1 MLSNPSS
8 ATSRKRSFINLQ
20 KQRIMINLLI
30 NDQKVSVEPGT
41 TVLAAAKK
49 LKINIPTL
57 CNHDDLCVAGNCR
70 VCVVEQKGAR
80 TLIASCATPASE
92 GMEIHTNTLKV
103 RNARKHIVELLLTEH
118 RSDCTK
124 CYKNQNCELQS
135 LANEFAFGDTIF
147 LDLVEDHKY
156 NIDRSSPSFIK
167 DDSKCIR
174 CQRCVRTCSEL
185 QQVSAIAVANKG
197 AHQKISSFHERP
209 MSHVVCTNCG
219 QCVNRCPTGALV
231 EKTYIDQVWDA
242 IYDPEKHV
250 VVQTAPAVRV
260 ALGEDLGY
268 DPGERVTGKMVNA
281 LKQLG
286 FNSVLDTDFS
296 ADLTIMEEGTE
307 LLVRLKK
314 ALVDGDKKISLPMF
328 TSCSP
333 GWIKF
338 IEHKYPE
345 FLPNLSSCKS
355 PQQMFGALA
364 KTFYAKK
371 RNIDPSKIV
380 SVSIMPCTAKK
391 FEADRPEM
399 RASGFKDVDYVL
411 TTRELAVMIKQ
422 AGIDFRNIEE
432 THYDSIMGNSTGAA
446 VIFGATGGVMEAALR
461 TAYEIVTGREVPFG
475 NLNITPVRGMDGV
488 KEASIKIE
496 GCVDAWKFLE
506 GAELKVAIAHGLVNA
521 NKIMKLVKSGQAHY
535 HFVEI
540 MGCPGGCIGGGGQPI
555 PTNMEIRKSRM
566 KAIYSEDEHMVL
578 RKSHE
583 NPDVIAIYKEFLDQ
597 PNSHK
602 SHELLHT
609 HYVERDNF

>member
-1 MLSNPSS
+1 
-8 ATSRKRSFINLQ
+8 
-20 KQRIMINLLI
+20 MINLLI
-30 NDQKVSVEPGT
+30 NDKKVTVEEGT
-41 TVLAAAKK
+41 TVLAAAKT
-49 LKINIPTL
+49 LNINIPTL

-70 VCVVEQKGAR
+70 VCVVEQTGAR
-80 TLIASCATPASE
+80 TLIASCATPAAE
-92 GMEIHTNTLKV
+92 GMDIHTNTLKV
-103 RNARKHIVELLLTEH
+103 RNARKHIVELLLSEH

-135 LANEFAFGDTIF
+135 LANEFAFGDHIF
-147 LDLVEDHKY
+147 LSLIEDHAI
-156 NIDRSSPSFIK
+156 NIDRSSPSFSK

-174 CQRCVRTCSEL
+174 CQRCVRTCYEL
-185 QQVSAIAVANKG
+185 QQVAAISVANKG
-197 AHQKISSFHERP
+197 AHQKISSFHDRP

-242 IYDPEKHV
+242 IYDPDKHV

-268 DPGERVTGKMVNA
+268 DPGERVTGKMVTA

-307 LLVRLKK
+307 LLTRLKK
-314 ALVDGDKKISLPMF
+314 ALVDGDTKVSLPMF

-338 IEHKYPE
+338 IEHKFPE
-345 FLPNLSSCKS
+345 FLPNLSTCKS

-364 KTFYAKK
+364 KTYYAKK

-399 RASGFKDVDYVL
+399 RSSGYKDVDYVL

-422 AGIDFRNIEE
+422 AGLDFKNLEE
-432 THYDSIMGNSTGAA
+432 SNYDSIMGESTGAA

-475 NLNITPVRGMDGV
+475 NLNIIPVRGMEGV
-488 KEASIKIE
+488 KEATIKIE
-496 GCVDAWKFLE
+496 GCVEAWKFLE

-521 NKIMKLVKSGQAHY
+521 NKIMKMTREGKAPY

-540 MGCPGGCIGGGGQPI
+540 MACPGGCIGGGGQPI
-555 PTNMEIRKSRM
+555 PTNVEIRKNRM
-566 KAIYSEDEHMVL
+566 KAIYSEDAHMVL
-578 RKSHE
+578 RKSHD
-583 NPDVIAIYKEFLDQ
+583 NPEVKAIYEEFLES

-609 HYVERDNF
+609 HYVERDDY

>member
-1 MLSNPSS
+1 
-8 ATSRKRSFINLQ
+8 
-20 KQRIMINLLI
+20 MINLTI
-30 NDQKVSVEPGT
+30 NDTKVSVPEGT
-41 TVLAAAKK
+41 TVLDAAKK
-49 LKINIPTL
+49 LNINIPTL
-57 CNHDDLCVAGNCR
+57 CNHPDLCVAGNCR
-70 VCVVEQKGAR
+70 VCLVEQTNAR
-80 TLIASCATPASE
+80 TLVAACALPVSE
-92 GMEIHTNTLKV
+92 GMDIHTNTLKV
-103 RNARKHIVELLLTEH
+103 RNARKHVVELLLSEH

-124 CYKNQNCELQS
+124 CYKNQKCELQA

-147 LDLVEDHKY
+147 LDLVEDHPY
-156 NIDRSSPSFIK
+156 TIDRSSPSFIK

-174 CQRCVRTCSEL
+174 CQRCVRTCSQL
-185 QQVSAIAVANKG
+185 QYISAIAVANKG
-197 AHQKISSFHERP
+197 AHQKISSFHDRP

-242 IYDPEKHV
+242 IYDPDKHV

-268 DPGERVTGKMVNA
+268 DPGERVTGKMVTA
-281 LKQLG
+281 LRQLG
-286 FNSVLDTDFS
+286 FDSVLDTDFT

-307 LLVRLKK
+307 LLTRLKK
-314 ALVDGDKKISLPMF
+314 ALVDGDKKTALPMF

-345 FLPNLSSCKS
+345 FLPNLSTCKS

-364 KTFYAKK
+364 KTFFAQRKK
-371 RNIDPSKIV
+371 IDPSKIV
-380 SVSIMPCTAKK
+380 SVSVMPCTAKK
-391 FEADRPEM
+391 YEADRPEM
-399 RASGFKDVDYVL
+399 RASGFKDIDFVL

-422 AGIDFRNIEE
+422 AGIDFRNLEPS
-432 THYDSIMGNSTGAA
+432 TYDSIMGDSTGAA

-461 TAYEIVTGREVPFG
+461 TAYEIVTGREVPFK
-475 NLNITPVRGMDGV
+475 NLNITPARGMEGV
-488 KEASIKIE
+488 KEATIKIE
-496 GCVDAWKFLE
+496 GCTDDWKFLE

-521 NKIMKLVKSGQAHY
+521 NKIMRLVRQGKSPY

-540 MGCPGGCIGGGGQPI
+540 MACPGGCIGGGGQPI
-555 PTNMEIRKSRM
+555 PTSMAIRKKRM
-566 KAIYSEDEHMVL
+566 EAIYSEDEHMVL

-583 NPDVIAIYKEFLDQ
+583 NPDVIAIYKEFLGK
-597 PNSHK
+597 PNSHA

-609 HYVERDNF
+609 HYTERDNY

>member
-1 MLSNPSS
+1 
-8 ATSRKRSFINLQ
+8 
-20 KQRIMINLLI
+20 MINLHI
-30 NDQKVSVEPGT
+30 NDQTVSVQEGT

-70 VCVVEQKGAR
+70 VCIVEQKGAR
-80 TLIASCATPASE
+80 TLIASCATPVAE

-103 RNARKHIVELLLTEH
+103 RNARKHIVELLLSEH
-118 RSDCTK
+118 RADCTK

-135 LANEFAFGDTIF
+135 LANDYAFGDHVF
-147 LDLVEDHKY
+147 LDLVEDKKY
-156 NIDRSSPSFIK
+156 NIDRSSPSFVK

-174 CQRCVRTCSEL
+174 CQRCVRTCSQL
-185 QQVSAIAVANKG
+185 QYISAISVANKG
-197 AHQKISSFHERP
+197 AHQKISSFHDRP
-209 MSHVVCTNCG
+209 MSQVVCTNCG

-242 IYDPEKHV
+242 IYDPDKHV

-281 LKQLG
+281 LRQLG

-314 ALVDGDKKISLPMF
+314 ALVDGDKAVSLPMF

-338 IEHKYPE
+338 VEHKYPE
-345 FLPNLSSCKS
+345 FLPNLSTCKS

-399 RASGFKDVDYVL
+399 RSSGFKDVDFVL

-432 THYDSIMGNSTGAA
+432 ANYDSIMGDSTGAA

-475 NLNITPVRGMDGV
+475 NLNITPVRGMDGI
-488 KEASIKIE
+488 KEATIKIE
-496 GCVDAWKFLE
+496 GCVEAWKFLE

-521 NKIMKLVKSGQAHY
+521 NKIMSMARAGKAPY

-540 MGCPGGCIGGGGQPI
+540 MACPGGCIGGGGQPI
-555 PTNMEIRKSRM
+555 PTNLEIRKKRM
-566 KAIYSEDEHMVL
+566 KAIYSEDEHKVL

-583 NPDVIAIYKEFLDQ
+583 NPDVIAIYKEFLDK